1 MDRDFLTLP
10 PHGFSQGRRRMAG
23 LAGSTQGSLSLTPA
37 PAPWLWVLGLISGIC
52 AMRDWVTDKGGINPR
67 CHGQSRRL

>member
-1 MDRDFLTLP
+1 
-10 PHGFSQGRRRMAG
+10 MAG